1 MPLNNILKCKT
12 KVAWLAGIIDG
23 EGSIIVYESSRSG
36 YHACR
41 ISFVNTD
48 EGILSAAKQILADLE
63 IFYTSQLRP
72 AGGYSNTKDCWT
84 VEVNRQLEVRRLGKL
99 LLPYLQSVSKKEKL
113 LLGIRLIEERTKT
126 VDGRRLN
133 LRRQFGK
140 KRLVLEGVG

>member
-1 MPLNNILKCKT
+1 M
-12 KVAWLAGIIDG
+12 
-23 EGSIIVYESSRSG
+23 
-36 YHACR
+36 
-41 ISFVNTD
+41 
-48 EGILSAAKQILADLE
+48 
-63 IFYTSQLRP
+63 
-72 AGGYSNTKDCWT
+72 
-84 VEVNRQLEVRRLGKL
+84 EVRRLGKL